1 MDYKEVHGSGV
12 QHSPRRMAA
21 RSDICAALA
30 PCCHSSERTGPVDS
44 TIADNQRASAARCY
58 LHPVLTRPNLKVIT
72 KAIASRVLVKRGRA
86 VGVEYIKNGQVHALR
101 AEREVILS
109 GGAINS
115 PQLLQLS
122 GIGDGDHLRSLGIKV
137 VHELKG
143 VGQNL
148 QDHLACGVKQRRIQP
163 ISFLKHTRPLGAT
176 KAFIQYALTK
186 TGPATSHSLEAMAFL
201 KSQPDLICSRSSIF
215 FRSPDV
221 QRSWS
226 QDRQ

>member
-143 VGQNL
+143 GGAESAGSSRLRGEAAVYPAYLVSQAHKTVGRHEGL
-148 QDHLACGVKQRRIQP
+148 HPVRAD
-163 ISFLKHTRPLGAT
+163 
-176 KAFIQYALTK
+176 
-186 TGPATSHSLEAMAFL
+186 
-201 KSQPDLICSRSSIF
+201 
-215 FRSPDV
+215 
-221 QRSWS
+221 
-226 QDRQ
+226 QDRPRDVAQPRSDGFSQVATRSHLLPIFNIFSFP